1 MRFTIMVKN
10 RALCKGYLQ
19 LQNDGLTSQ
28 THDKVTGSQLWVG
41 SEAQAVLALGAF
53 LGFPPAALTVT
64 KRLPQLQETYTGQ
77 RQQEENSPHPPT
89 SLFI

>member
-28 THDKVTGSQLWVG
+28 THDEVTGSQLWVG

-53 LGFPPAALTVT
+53 LL
-64 KRLPQLQETYTGQ
+64 
-77 RQQEENSPHPPT
+77 S
-89 SLFI
+89 